1 MSKNLPKD
9 EIDLLD
15 ITIILWKKKITVIFF
30 IVLSIIIAFILQSTQ
45 GASKTKVLTEVR
57 SISVMDEAKYKIYNS
72 IINTIKPYYVN
83 DRFSELQTNTD
94 KLSAKTFKIVDTN
107 IKDLEINNIDK
118 KFLLDLFVD
127 RLNQKSNLINL
138 VKEFKLLKQ
147 DDYSTKLEYE
157 NAIIKLASSIKILNT
172 DRVAYEKET
181 PVIIKYE
188 TLNIEN
194 WESFLKFIEKSTN
207 LAIQKDLSSMF
218 ENYINY
224 VEAIK
229 QFEIEDIQ
237 TQLSV
242 TEDESERISLE
253 KKKNILIAN
262 KYIQRMK
269 DIFDSSPISNK
280 ENFYAAKII
289 YDSTQYVDLGQSS
302 VKKYYLVIIILGALS
317 GIIVALTSNA
327 IQNRK

>member
-15 ITIILWKKKITVIFF
+15 ITIILWKKKITVISF

-45 GASKTKVLTEVR
+45 GASKIKVLTEVR

-83 DRFSELQTNTD
+83 ERFSELQTNTD

-157 NAIIKLASSIKILNT
+157 NAVIKLASSIKILNT
-172 DRVAYEKET
+172 DKVAYEKET

-207 LAIQKDLSSMF
+207 LVIQKDLSSMF

-242 TEDESERISLE
+242 TEEESERILLE

-262 KYIQRMK
+262 KYIERMK
-269 DIFDSSPISNK
+269 DIFNSSPISNK

-289 YDSTQYVDLGQSS
+289 YDSTKYIDLGQSS
-302 VKKYYLVIIILGALS
+302 VKKFYLVIIILGALS